1 MERENYYRSCVRN
14 MLSGSRHDT
23 GHGEHHGFRGISAQF
38 VLHFQFF
45 DGISTHLSL
54 FFSFLFFS
62 VLSLVLNT
70 SIHADSILT
79 LNLFKHTIHK
89 EGGRGVG
96 EKVVVGG
103 KGLGRLGGTL
113 M

>member
-1 MERENYYRSCVRN
+1 

-45 DGISTHLSL
+45 DGIFTHSP
-54 FFSFLFFS
+54 LFFS

-70 SIHADSILT
+70 AIHADSILT
-79 LNLFKHTIHK
+79 LNLFKRTIHK
-89 EGGRGVG
+89 GGGRVEG
-96 EKVVVGG
+96 EEVVVGG
-103 KGLGRLGGTL
+103 RG
-113 M
+113 

>member
-1 MERENYYRSCVRN
+1 

-45 DGISTHLSL
+45 DGISTRLSL
-54 FFSFLFFS
+54 FFFFS

-70 SIHADSILT
+70 AIHADSILT
-79 LNLFKHTIHK
+79 LNLFKRTIHK
-89 EGGRGVG
+89 EGGRGEG
-96 EKVVVGG
+96 KKVVVGG
-103 KGLGRLGGTL
+103 KGLGRPGGTL

>member
-1 MERENYYRSCVRN
+1 

-45 DGISTHLSL
+45 DGIFTHSP
-54 FFSFLFFS
+54 LFFS

-70 SIHADSILT
+70 AIHVDSILT
-79 LNLFKHTIHK
+79 LNLFKRTIHK
-89 EGGRGVG
+89 GGGRVEG
-96 EKVVVGG
+96 EEVVVE
-103 KGLGRLGGTL
+103 GRG
-113 M
+113 

>member
-1 MERENYYRSCVRN
+1 

-45 DGISTHLSL
+45 DGIFTHSP
-54 FFSFLFFS
+54 LFFS

-70 SIHADSILT
+70 AIHVDSILT
-79 LNLFKHTIHK
+79 LNLFKRTIHK
-89 EGGRGVG
+89 GGGRVEG
-96 EKVVVGG
+96 EEVVVGG
-103 KGLGRLGGTL
+103 RG
-113 M
+113 

>member
-1 MERENYYRSCVRN
+1 

-45 DGISTHLSL
+45 DGIFTHSP
-54 FFSFLFFS
+54 LFFS

-70 SIHADSILT
+70 AIHADSILT
-79 LNLFKHTIHK
+79 LNLFKRTIHK
-89 EGGRGVG
+89 GGGRVEG
-96 EKVVVGG
+96 EEVVVE
-103 KGLGRLGGTL
+103 GRG
-113 M
+113 

>member
-1 MERENYYRSCVRN
+1 

-45 DGISTHLSL
+45 DGIFTYLP
-54 FFSFLFFS
+54 LFFS
-62 VLSLVLNT
+62 VLSLVLKT
-70 SIHADSILT
+70 AIHTDSILT
-79 LNLFKHTIHK
+79 LNLFKRTIHK
-89 EGGRGVG
+89 EGGRGEG
-96 EKVVVGG
+96 KKVVVGG
-103 KGLGRLGGTL
+103 KGLGRPGGTL